1 MCCDRDHMLNSG
13 SQQLPACDVPLPCCS
28 RVGDRYIP
36 RNFANILFNTDGPGT
51 GGSHEHGG
59 KGDNSMHR
67 RLTGIVMA
75 ALLAS
80 PLQAAD
86 RITAEQI
93 QQVIDTTDAAAM
105 NRDTA
110 GIGAYL
116 GDDFEKI
123 IEFPHDKW
131 MAKVRINKEEYL
143 ALIDAGWTTIEEYD
157 YQRADTEIHVMP
169 DGLSGLSYSTVTEN
183 LVQDGKQ
190 MTSKFREYATYEL
203 EDGRPV
209 ITKVSGH
216 TLVGDTTPY

>member
-1 MCCDRDHMLNSG
+1 
-13 SQQLPACDVPLPCCS
+13 
-28 RVGDRYIP
+28 
-36 RNFANILFNTDGPGT
+36 
-51 GGSHEHGG
+51 
-59 KGDNSMHR
+59 
-67 RLTGIVMA
+67 MA

-93 QQVIDTTDAAAM
+93 QQVIETTDAAAM

-169 DGLSGLSYSTVTEN
+169 DGLSGLSYSTVTEH

-203 EDGRPV
+203 EGGRPV
-209 ITKVSGH
+209 ITQVSGH
-216 TLVGDTTPY
+216 TLVGDTTPH